1 MHEHFEFILAWG
13 TDRVCYLREPS
24 SFVPLESGG
33 VTCSESILDPKLDE
47 HRIRMIRRSPQGDP
61 LAALGAGPALCGPQL
76 QWCHRRL
83 RATAAQLQRGEEL
96 RLVMLVHSFLISF
109 LFAASTF
116 RRDTVLCRIWS
127 GRIRAQFHYHSLD
140 AAGSLVLECLWCVAR
155 NTPRRLGSWVL
166 LVLCATVK

>member
-1 MHEHFEFILAWG
+1 M
-13 TDRVCYLREPS
+13 
-24 SFVPLESGG
+24 PLESGG

-47 HRIRMIRRSPQGDP
+47 HRIRRSPQGGP

-116 RRDTVLCRIWS
+116 AGYRFVQDLERQVQSAISLS
-127 GRIRAQFHYHSLD
+127 QPGRSWQ
-140 AAGSLVLECLWCVAR
+140 
-155 NTPRRLGSWVL
+155 LGFGMFVMCCSKY
-166 LVLCATVK
+166 TS

>member
-1 MHEHFEFILAWG
+1 ML
-13 TDRVCYLREPS
+13 RV
-24 SFVPLESGG
+24 
-33 VTCSESILDPKLDE
+33 SESILDPKLDE
-47 HRIRMIRRSPQGDP
+47 HRIRRSPQGDP

-140 AAGSLVLECLWCVAR
+140 AAGSLVLECLCVAR
-155 NTPRRLGSWVL
+155 NTPRRVGS
-166 LVLCATVK
+166 

>member
-1 MHEHFEFILAWG
+1 MHEHFEFILATWG

-47 HRIRMIRRSPQGDP
+47 HRIRRSPQGDP

-155 NTPRRLGSWVL
+155 NTPRRVGSWVAQL
-166 LVLCATVK
+166 WNRMQ